1 MLKNIKKTK
10 IVCTLG
16 PASEKEEVLTKLV
29 ENGLNVCR
37 FNFSHGSHEE
47 HKVRLD
53 TAKRVREKLNQPVA
67 LLLDTKGP
75 EIRTGSF
82 AEPEVHLEEGNKF
95 TITMKDVI
103 GTKDICTVSYKDLNK
118 DVVSGDTI
126 LIDDGLV
133 GLKVQEVDGEDIVC
147 IVENSGI
154 VKNHKGV
161 NVPGVKINLPAVT
174 PKDESDIEFGI
185 KEGIDYIA
193 ASFVRKASDV
203 LAIREILEKN
213 NATDIQIISKI
224 ENQEGVDNIDEII
237 EVSDGIM
244 VARGDLGVE
253 IPTEEMPIVQKM
265 MIRKCNEAG
274 KPVITATQMLDSMI
288 RNPRPT
294 RAEVTDIANA
304 IYDGTDAIMLSGET
318 AAGKYPVEA
327 VTVMASIA
335 KRTEETL
342 DYKNL
347 LNKNT
352 MKNIT
357 ITNAISHATCT
368 TAVDLDASAIITP
381 TSSGYTAS
389 MISKLRPKSPIIA
402 TTSSEKVM
410 RKLAL
415 SWGVYPVKCDDGRN
429 IDEVIDNS
437 IQSAKDAKYINNGE
451 LVVVTSGS
459 RPGVSGATNLLEV
472 CVIS

>member
-1 MLKNIKKTK
+1 
-10 IVCTLG
+10 
-16 PASEKEEVLTKLV
+16 
-29 ENGLNVCR
+29 
-37 FNFSHGSHEE
+37 
-47 HKVRLD
+47 
-53 TAKRVREKLNQPVA
+53 
-67 LLLDTKGP
+67 
-75 EIRTGSF
+75 
-82 AEPEVHLEEGNKF
+82 
-95 TITMKDVI
+95 
-103 GTKDICTVSYKDLNK
+103 
-118 DVVSGDTI
+118 
-126 LIDDGLV
+126 
-133 GLKVQEVDGEDIVC
+133 
-147 IVENSGI
+147 
-154 VKNHKGV
+154 
-161 NVPGVKINLPAVT
+161 
-174 PKDESDIEFGI
+174 
-185 KEGIDYIA
+185 
-193 ASFVRKASDV
+193 
-203 LAIREILEKN
+203 
-213 NATDIQIISKI
+213 
-224 ENQEGVDNIDEII
+224 
-237 EVSDGIM
+237 
-244 VARGDLGVE
+244 
-253 IPTEEMPIVQKM
+253 
-265 MIRKCNEAG
+265 
-274 KPVITATQMLDSMI
+274 
-288 RNPRPT
+288 
-294 RAEVTDIANA
+294 
-304 IYDGTDAIMLSGET
+304 MLSGET

-472 CVIS
+472 LVIS